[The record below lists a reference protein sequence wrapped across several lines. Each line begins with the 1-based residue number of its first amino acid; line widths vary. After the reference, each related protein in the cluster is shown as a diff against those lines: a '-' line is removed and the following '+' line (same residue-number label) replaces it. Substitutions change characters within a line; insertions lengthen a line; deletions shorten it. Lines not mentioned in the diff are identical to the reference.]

1 MSKQFRSAAMG
12 FNKKDVIEYIERLAK
27 EKNDAIGALEQENSR
42 LEKETGRIGELEGR
56 IAELEEVRDTLLS
69 EKGGLEASLDEM
81 DLKAQ
86 DLDRQLKL
94 SEGQLESIQDDRD
107 RLAAELEV
115 LKQRLEDTEE
125 ENRSLKKHNL
135 RLLEVNESLERRSED
150 RSAGSGSIFQDKMQ
164 SAAELFE
171 LFKARIIE
179 ISAELS
185 SLAQAITDAEKREK
199 PREEDASGH
208 LDIKPG
214 NEQEET
220 FVEIEGYPAAERQ
233 KASPGMSVREIIE
246 KVRAIGDRLL

>member
-42 LEKETGRIGELEGR
+42 LEKEAGRICEMER
-56 IAELEEVRDTLLS
+56 HVSELEEARNTLLA

-94 SEGQLESIQDDRD
+94 SVGELESIQDDRD
-107 RLAAELEV
+107 RLAAEAEV
-115 LKQRLEDTEE
+115 LKQRLEEMEE

-135 RLLEVNESLERRSED
+135 RLLEVNESLERHREEQN
-150 RSAGSGSIFQDKMQ
+150 AGSGSVFQEKMH
-164 SAAELFE
+164 SASELFE

-199 PREEDASGH
+199 PREEDIIDH
-208 LDIKPG
+208 QDKMPG
-214 NEQEET
+214 NLQDET
-220 FVEIEGYPAAERQ
+220 SIEIEGYPIAERQ
-233 KASPGMSVREIIE
+233 KVSPGISVREIIE
-246 KVRAIGDRLL
+246 KVKAIGDRLL